1 MTALGIALL
10 VIGAVLLV
18 VEAHVPTAGVLGV
31 LGVVAVGAGGWLALT
46 GAGAAV
52 GLAVAVAV
60 LVALIAGGFLVFAG
74 AQVLRTRRTRIRGG
88 PEGLVG
94 HLGTARA
101 ADRVFVDGA
110 LWQARLTWPGEQGQL
125 HRGDPVV
132 VERVKGLTLCV
143 RKADRWELEA

>member
-10 VIGAVLLV
+10 IVGAALLV
-18 VEAHVPTAGVLGV
+18 AEAHLPTAGVLGL
-31 LGVVAVGAGGWLALT
+31 LGVVALGAGGWVALT
-46 GAGAAV
+46 GVGAAV

-60 LVALIAGGFLVFAG
+60 AVTLVAGTFLAFAG
-74 AQVLRTRRTRIRGG
+74 AKVMRARGVRIRGG

-94 HLGTARA
+94 HVGTVRD

-110 LWQARLTWPGEQGQL
+110 LWQARLTWPGEHAEL

-132 VERVKGLTLCV
+132 VEQVKGLTLCV

>member
-10 VIGAVLLV
+10 IVGAALLV
-18 VEAHVPTAGVLGV
+18 AEAHLPTAGALGL
-31 LGVVAVGAGGWLALT
+31 LGAVALGAGGWLALT

-60 LVALIAGGFLVFAG
+60 AVTLVAGGFLVFAG
-74 AQVLRTRRTRIRGG
+74 AKVVRARRARIRGG

-94 HLGTARA
+94 HVGTARDA
-101 ADRVFVDGA
+101 GLVFVDGA
-110 LWQARLTWPGEQGQL
+110 LWRARLTWPGEQAEL

-132 VERVKGLTLCV
+132 VERVTGLTLCV

>member
-10 VIGAVLLV
+10 LAGAAFLV
-18 VEAHVPTAGVLGV
+18 AEAHLPTAGVLGAF
-31 LGVVAVGAGGWLALT
+31 GVAALGAGGWLALS
-46 GAGAAV
+46 GAGAAA

-60 LVALIAGGFLVFAG
+60 AVVLVAGGFLLVAG
-74 AQVLRTRRTRIRGG
+74 TKVVRARRTRIRGG

-94 HLGTARA
+94 HLGTARGD
-101 ADRVFVDGA
+101 DRVFVDGA
-110 LWQARLTWPGEQGQL
+110 LWRARVSWPGEHAEL
-125 HRGDPVV
+125 RAGDPIV

>member
-10 VIGAVLLV
+10 VVGAALLV
-18 VEAHVPTAGVLGV
+18 AEAHLPTMGALGLLGV
-31 LGVVAVGAGGWLALT
+31 AGLAAGGWLALT

-52 GLAVAVAV
+52 GLAVAVTV
-60 LVALIAGGFLVFAG
+60 VVALAAGGFLTFAG
-74 AQVLRTRRTRIRGG
+74 AKVARARRSRVRGG

-94 HLGTARA
+94 HVGTARDA
-101 ADRVFVDGA
+101 SRVFVDGA
-110 LWQARLTWPGEQGQL
+110 LWRARLTWPGESDELQ
-125 HRGDPVV
+125 RGDPVV